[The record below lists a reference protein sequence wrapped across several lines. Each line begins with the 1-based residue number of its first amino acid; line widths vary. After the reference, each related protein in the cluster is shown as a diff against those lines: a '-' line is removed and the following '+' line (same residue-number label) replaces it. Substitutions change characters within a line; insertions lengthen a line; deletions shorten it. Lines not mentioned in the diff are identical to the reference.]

1 MRMDDQSRIAHH
13 GGQNI
18 AGNNGR
24 FTQTDGETGA
34 EQPQED
40 RPEGRGERGV
50 AAEAGVILPRP
61 QPIKA
66 SLEAQT
72 IAPVMPNSKLHCHA
86 SNRDVLRSIRTI
98 NSAAALGSKTV
109 LSPKNEMSCQFIYL

>member
-1 MRMDDQSRIAHH
+1 MA
-13 GGQNI
+13 
-18 AGNNGR
+18 
-24 FTQTDGETGA
+24 T
-34 EQPQED
+34 
-40 RPEGRGERGV
+40 
-50 AAEAGVILPRP
+50 EAGIIQLANAQP

-86 SNRDVLRSIRTI
+86 SNRDVLRSIKTI

-109 LSPKNEMSCQFIYL
+109 LSPKK